1 MWGSVDRVADCQPS
15 HLDAVGEE
23 LVVLLVDLCQGDT

>member
-1 MWGSVDRVADCQPS
+1 MDTWGRVDRVADCQPS

-23 LVVLLVDLCQGDT
+23 LAVLPVDLC